1 MPSSRSRARRSR
13 FTGNCAPG
21 SHLNPTLRRW
31 SQEDQEFKANLDHHM
46 RPCLKN
52 QNRTRKMAH
61 QVKMPVRKV

>member
-1 MPSSRSRARRSR
+1 MPSSRNRARRSR

-21 SHLNPTLRRW
+21 SHPNPALRRW
-31 SQEDQEFKANLDHHM
+31 KQEDQEFKANLANL
-46 RPCLKN
+46 RPCPKN